1 LSVWS
6 IVLNPVIGYAWHDHR
21 SIMGRTEYAW
31 QDVGTVPMH
40 FGKRKASEWPST
52 LHARDMDF
60 NGVVA
65 RGGKGLILDAEKPPA
80 VVHHGR
86 AGTMCEI

>member
-1 LSVWS
+1 
-6 IVLNPVIGYAWHDHR
+6 
-21 SIMGRTEYAW
+21 MGRTEYAW

-60 NGVVA
+60 NGVVT
-65 RGGKGLILDAEKPPA
+65 RMGKGLIWDAEKPSA
-80 VVHHGR
+80 VVQLGR
-86 AGTMCEI
+86 AGTLSEI